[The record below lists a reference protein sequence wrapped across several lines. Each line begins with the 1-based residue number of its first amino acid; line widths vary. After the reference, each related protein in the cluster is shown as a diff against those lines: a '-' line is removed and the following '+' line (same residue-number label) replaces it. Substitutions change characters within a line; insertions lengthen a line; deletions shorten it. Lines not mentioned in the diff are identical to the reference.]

1 MKTQL
6 TFLGTGTSQG
16 IPVIGCECEVC
27 KSRDPKDNRFRSSAL
42 VKYGDITIL
51 VDCGPDFRIQMLR
64 EDVQHLDAVL
74 LTHSHKDHTGG
85 MDDLRS
91 FNLLEHKPINIYCEE
106 YVENSLKKEYSYAFT
121 EHHYPGVPEWGIKRI
136 DGHTPF
142 MVEPN
147 DTGSFT
153 IDFVNDGYVLHRL
166 SATIDSDANIAINND
181 NNHHYYLS
189 MCIKM
194 S

>member
-64 EDVQHLDAVL
+64 EDVKHLE
-74 LTHSHKDHTGG
+74 TRCCS
-85 MDDLRS
+85 R
-91 FNLLEHKPINIYCEE
+91 
-106 YVENSLKKEYSYAFT
+106 
-121 EHHYPGVPEWGIKRI
+121 
-136 DGHTPF
+136 
-142 MVEPN
+142 
-147 DTGSFT
+147 
-153 IDFVNDGYVLHRL
+153 
-166 SATIDSDANIAINND
+166 IAIRTTPEEWTTCVR
-181 NNHHYYLS
+181 S
-189 MCIKM
+189 IFW
-194 S
+194 STSP